1 MADLFIVDDHPITR
15 KGLVCAL
22 ESEPGLRVVGE
33 TGGTDEV
40 LDLLSKR
47 RIDLVTLDLSLPD
60 SSGFDL
66 VRKLHELHPETR
78 VLVISQY
85 ENANCAGRALR
96 EGARGFVGKS
106 EPLDVVVSAIRRVVE
121 GGIFVSR
128 PIQDQLLRDL
138 MQHKDDGQSPLEVL
152 SSRELDVFE
161 MTGEGMGTRE
171 IAERLN
177 LSVKTVESYR
187 RRVRAKLKLP
197 SNPRLMQ
204 EAVRWIETRS
214 KC

>member
-15 KGLVCAL
+15 KGLVCSL

-33 TGGTDEV
+33 TGTTEDV
-40 LDLLSKR
+40 LELLSKR
-47 RIDLVTLDLSLPD
+47 RVDLVTLDLSLPD

-66 VRKLHELHPETR
+66 VRKLHEQYPETR

-106 EPLDVVVSAIRRVVE
+106 EPLDVVVMAIRRVVE
-121 GGIFVSR
+121 GGIYVSR

-138 MQHKDDGQSPLEVL
+138 MQHKEDGQSPLEVL

>member
-1 MADLFIVDDHPITR
+1 VAGEAEDGKTAVDWLAGH
-15 KGLVCAL
+15 
-22 ESEPGLRVVGE
+22 EP
-33 TGGTDEV
+33 
-40 LDLLSKR
+40 
-47 RIDLVTLDLSLPD
+47 DLVTVDLSLPD
-60 SSGFDL
+60 MSGFEL
-66 VRKLHELHPETR
+66 VRQIAEAHPNVR
-78 VLVISQY
+78 VLVISHF
-85 ENANCAGRALR
+85 ENATCAGRALR

-106 EPLDVVVSAIRRVVE
+106 ESTEVLITALTRILD
-121 GGIFVSR
+121 GGIYVSR
-128 PIQDQLLRDL
+128 PIQDRLLRDL
-138 MQHKDDGQSPLEVL
+138 MTQKEDGRSPLEVL
-152 SSRELDVFE
+152 STRELDVFE
-161 MTGEGMGTRE
+161 MTGEGLGTRE

>member
-1 MADLFIVDDHPITR
+1 MADIYIVDDHPLTR
-15 KGLVCAL
+15 RGISCAL
-22 ESEPGLRVVGE
+22 AQEPGLNVVGE
-33 TGGTDEV
+33 TGEPDQVLLALDE
-40 LDLLSKR
+40 R

-60 SSGFDL
+60 ASGFEL
-66 VRKLHELHPETR
+66 VRKMHETHPETR

-106 EPLDVVVSAIRRVVE
+106 EPVDVVVAAIHRVIE

-138 MQHKDDGQSPLEVL
+138 MQHKEDGQSPLEVL

-197 SNPRLMQ
+197 TNPRLMQ